1 MKKNHRKIFN
11 LIILSFFFFFCP
23 LLVKAEGKATTGIKV
38 NGKPYLGETFDVILY
53 INDVSDTT
61 NNDGLAAFG
70 GYFYYD
76 KEKLELVS
84 YESLAPFSMRFVDP
98 KMAGVATN
106 YNYING
112 YQEIIKFTFRAKK
125 LGSVVLDYPD
135 DRQPDSLANP
145 VYITGCQETLTIT
158 ERPAPL
164 TIDQTS
170 IYVLTGSSKKLTAS
184 YNLEG
189 TVAGVWSSE
198 NSNVARVDQ
207 NGNVTGVSPGVTK
220 IIYQT
225 SNGYRVECEATIS
238 NYLKGDVNR
247 DGSVNI
253 KDAME
258 IMYIVTGRKPL
269 TEDVSIIGD
278 LNDDKSVN
286 IKDAMEIMYIVTGR
300 K

>member
-23 LLVKAEGKATTGIKV
+23 LLVKAEGRATTGFKI
-38 NGKPYLGETFDVILY
+38 NGKTYLGETFDVILY
-53 INDVSDTT
+53 VNDVSGTT
-61 NNDGLAAFG
+61 NNQGLAAFG
-70 GYFYYD
+70 GHFYYD
-76 KEKLELVS
+76 TDKLELVS
-84 YESLAPFSMRFVDP
+84 YESLGPFDVYLEGNNV
-98 KMAGVATN
+98 AGFGLH
-106 YNYING
+106 YING
-112 YQEIIKFTFRAKK
+112 YHDILKFTFSAKK
-125 LGSVVLDYPD
+125 LGNAVIDYPD
-135 DRQPDSLANP
+135 NDQPDSKANP
-145 VYITGCQETLTIT
+145 VYITGCQEALTIT